1 MCAHRFTW
9 HINIHRYNSITA
21 SDHRV
26 GVVIVAAAVGAAAHG
41 DDPLWRG
48 HLVVDLSQGWSH
60 LVCQRARHNDAV
72 GLARRGSEDD
82 AVAIHVVA
90 GRCDVHHFDG
100 AAGQAECEGP
110 QGALFFC

>member
-1 MCAHRFTW
+1 
-9 HINIHRYNSITA
+9 
-21 SDHRV
+21 
-26 GVVIVAAAVGAAAHG
+26 
-41 DDPLWRG
+41 
-48 HLVVDLSQGWSH
+48 
-60 LVCQRARHNDAV
+60 
-72 GLARRGSEDD
+72 LARRGSEDD

>member
-1 MCAHRFTW
+1 
-9 HINIHRYNSITA
+9 
-21 SDHRV
+21 
-26 GVVIVAAAVGAAAHG
+26 VIVAAAVGAAAHG